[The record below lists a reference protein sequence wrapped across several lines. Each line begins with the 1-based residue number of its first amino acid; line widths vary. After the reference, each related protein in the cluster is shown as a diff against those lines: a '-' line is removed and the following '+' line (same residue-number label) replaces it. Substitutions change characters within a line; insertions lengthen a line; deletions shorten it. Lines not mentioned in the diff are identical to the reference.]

1 MEHEL
6 IDRLARDATPVRPLA
21 LPSKRLA
28 RWTVGDGTLSR
39 GQRRVGRG
47 PARSGRVDADDVVPR
62 AGRPAARDGAPLGG
76 RGACGRRARR
86 HLVPHGAV
94 AAVDRRGDLGG
105 VARCRHRCP
114 TPGSRA
120 CGGRRRRLTARWTSP
135 CSGSSRASSIWSLVR
150 RAAPLRPGWT
160 GLLATLTAASVGA
173 LGTHLVCPNGD
184 AAHLLVWHF
193 VPVALLAAAGI
204 QLGRRLL
211 HWPLQ
216 PLPPT
221 SAPHL

>member
-28 RWTVGDGTLSR
+28 RWTVATALCLAASVAWVEVRHDLAASMRTMSFLVQAGLLLVTALLSAAAALVVGVPGASSSR
-39 GQRRVGRG
+39 TVRWLPLIATATWAAWLVAAIVAQPEVSRVWW
-47 PARSGRVDADDVVPR
+47 
-62 AGRPAARDGAPLGG
+62 PAAAPHCALDVTLLG
-76 RGACGRRARR
+76 
-86 HLVPHGAV
+86 LVPGF
-94 AAVDRRGDLGG
+94 L
-105 VARCRHRCP
+105 
-114 TPGSRA
+114 
-120 CGGRRRRLTARWTSP
+120 
-135 CSGSSRASSIWSLVR
+135 IWSLVR